1 MTGRDK
7 DPTVKFNQRKKI
19 IKKKIKWNKTK
30 LKKKL
35 KKKKVIHESWSESDV
50 NCVVLM
56 GDMCHVLMWVRKRV
70 RENKGRVQCN
80 QPKCFMEWI
89 WVSL

>member
-35 KKKKVIHESWSESDV
+35 KKKSNTRKLVRIWCELCCVDGRYVSCVDVSKKES
-50 NCVVLM
+50 
-56 GDMCHVLMWVRKRV
+56 KR
-70 RENKGRVQCN
+70 E
-80 QPKCFMEWI
+80 
-89 WVSL
+89 